1 MEEKQAHSSKTPLHQ
16 HISDWIK
23 QEIRFK
29 RLQIDDKIPSENE
42 LAQQF
47 SVSRL
52 TVRRALQTL
61 EQENLIFR
69 SQGLGAF
76 VKAPISRKR
85 MVNLNSFHEDLSQA
99 GIIPS
104 NEIVF
109 EGLVLPPPH
118 ISSLLGIEEQKKVF
132 RIDRIRFGSARPFA
146 FDKTWIPAF
155 YGQLI
160 VDADLSKQSI
170 FELLEKEYEIAI
182 EKGCQRFDAA
192 IADEHLAKHLDVAVN
207 TPLLVIKRLIYTT
220 SGKVIYYQQRYLRT
234 DRFSYEMI
242 LERSNDVIN
251 MNDGVGVKEFLPVF
265 EPKADVF
272 SLEV

>member
-1 MEEKQAHSSKTPLHQ
+1 MEENIAQQSKTPLHQ

-23 QEIRFK
+23 LEIREK

-76 VKAPISRKR
+76 IKAPISRKR
-85 MVNLNSFHEDLSQA
+85 MVNLNSFNEDLSQA
-99 GIIPS
+99 GITPS
-104 NEIVF
+104 NEVVF

-118 ISSLLGIEEQKKVF
+118 IGNLLGVEDQKKVYK
-132 RIDRIRFGSARPFA
+132 IDRVRYGSARPFA

-160 VDADLSKQSI
+160 VDSDLSKRSI
-170 FELLEKEYEIAI
+170 FDLLEKEYDIAI

-192 IADEHLAKHLDVAVN
+192 IADEELASHLDVPIN

-220 SGKVIYYQQRYLRT
+220 AGKVVYYQQRYLRT

-242 LERSNDVIN
+242 LERSSDSLQSSN
-251 MNDGVGVKEFLPVF
+251 GVGVKEFLPVF
-265 EPKADVF
+265 DPKADEF
-272 SLEV
+272 SLVF

>member
-1 MEEKQAHSSKTPLHQ
+1 MEEKINQPSKIPLHQ

-23 QEIRFK
+23 QEIREK
-29 RLQIDDKIPSENE
+29 RLHIDDKIPSENE

-76 VKAPISRKR
+76 IKAPISLKR
-85 MVNLNSFHEDLSQA
+85 MVNLNSFNEDLSQA
-99 GIIPS
+99 GITPS
-104 NEIVF
+104 NDIIF

-118 ISSLLGIEEQKKVF
+118 IRSLLGIEDQIKVLK
-132 RIDRIRFGSARPFA
+132 IDRIRFGSARPFA

-160 VDADLSKQSI
+160 VDSDLSKRSI
-170 FELLEKEYEIAI
+170 FELLEKEYDIII

-192 IADEHLAKHLDVAVN
+192 IADEELASHLDVPVN
-207 TPLLVIKRLIYTT
+207 TPLLVIKRLIYTN
-220 SGKVIYYQQRYLRT
+220 SGKILYYQQRYLRT

-242 LERSNDVIN
+242 LERSSDSLQFAN
-251 MNDGVGVKEFLPVF
+251 GVGVKEFLPVF
-265 EPKADVF
+265 DPKADEF
-272 SLEV
+272 SLVV